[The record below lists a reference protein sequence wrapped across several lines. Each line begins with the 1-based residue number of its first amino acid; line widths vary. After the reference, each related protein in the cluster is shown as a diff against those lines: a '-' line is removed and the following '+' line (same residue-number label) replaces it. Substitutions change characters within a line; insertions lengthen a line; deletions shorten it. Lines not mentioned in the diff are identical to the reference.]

1 MRAWA
6 TINVS
11 LFSDLQ
17 KSSRWEHERQ
27 LISEA
32 GKESIILTDSSSQ
45 ISKPCHPR
53 KMVKC
58 IWIATARQGGR
69 RNIPVRIHDC
79 FVSPGQ
85 KWERAERF
93 SYLEGQL
100 REHLVIYLTEK
111 KRAGSIPL
119 ENRFLNC
126 SHSVTSQFK
135 MHFPLLAYMY
145 LTPVLLFPI
154 RKCYLIPFTAWWPL
168 CGFPI

>member
-1 MRAWA
+1 MPAS
-6 TINVS
+6 S
-11 LFSDLQ
+11 LTCRNPLDGSMNGGLFLRQAKNPSYLWIVQVKSAETGEVRVDSDCQ
-17 KSSRWEHERQ
+17 
-27 LISEA
+27 A
-32 GKESIILTDSSSQ
+32 
-45 ISKPCHPR
+45 
-53 KMVKC
+53 
-58 IWIATARQGGR
+58 R

-100 REHLVIYLTEK
+100 REHLVIYLTGK